1 MKNYKQNIAL
11 VLVAIIMITQSG
23 CLKGD
28 LLSNP
33 NVAAESSTI
42 SPSLILNHL
51 TSNLMK
57 EEEPII
63 SSVYRYNQNI
73 VSNYSYYFG
82 SNSYGWS
89 NTSDN
94 YDNLKYCAK
103 MEEQSKKQT
112 GNTTNIYFAL
122 SAYFKA
128 YTFIWISQRVGDIPM
143 SQAGDP
149 VTYPNPAYDK
159 QKDIFKN
166 ALVLLENAN
175 GLINDLYSKTTV
187 KPSDKVDATGDI
199 YGLSYQQW
207 QKVINTYRLRVL
219 ISLSKRAD
227 DNPDLNVKSQF
238 AAIVTNPAKYPIMTS
253 NSDNMYY
260 RYTAITFYPPNR
272 AGYAPYNNCE
282 NINKTYLDL
291 LKVNNDPR
299 LYVLT
304 TPALKLIKQGKMVSD
319 SSAYLGEDNT
329 KTQSSFSNFSSDSAH
344 SCLNYNRYMSSASGA
359 NCEPYILIGYP
370 EMCFN
375 IAEAANKG
383 WLPNVTASVWYANG
397 VNASL
402 NLYGITQN
410 KVVTIG
416 NYDGTNTNIGSV
428 SLDVNT
434 FLGRVGY
441 AGDNAAGLNQ
451 ILTQKYIAFFMN
463 SGFESFYNWRRTG
476 VPTFAQGGAGV
487 GTPSTNIPLRWQY
500 PNAESI
506 YNTTNYNA
514 ALQSQ
519 YGGTDDLTAKMWLIK

>member
-1 MKNYKQNIAL
+1 MKNYINNVAL
-11 VLVAIIMITQSG
+11 VFAAVMLIILSG
-23 CLKGD
+23 CQKGD

-33 NVAAESSTI
+33 NVAAENSTI

-82 SNSYGWS
+82 SNSYNWS
-89 NTSDN
+89 NTTDN
-94 YDNLKYCAK
+94 YDNIKYCAK
-103 MEEQSKKQT
+103 MEEQAQKQT

-122 SAYFKA
+122 SKFFKA
-128 YTFIWISQRVGDIPM
+128 YTFIWISMRVGDIPM

-149 VTYPNPAYDK
+149 ATYPNPTYDK
-159 QKDIFKN
+159 QKDVFKN
-166 ALVLLENAN
+166 SLDLLESSNN
-175 GLINDLYSKTTV
+175 LINDLYTKSTI
-187 KPSDKVDATGDI
+187 KPSDKVDAAGDI

-207 QKVINTYRLRVL
+207 QKVINTYRLRLL
-219 ISLSKRAD
+219 ISMSKRAD
-227 DNPDLNVKSQF
+227 DNPDLNIKTQF
-238 AAIVTNPAKYPIMTS
+238 ASIVTNSVKYPIMTS
-253 NSDNMYY
+253 NADNLYY

-272 AGYAPYNNCE
+272 SGYAPYNNCE

-319 SSAYLGEDNT
+319 SSAYIGEDNN
-329 KTQSSFSNFSSDSAH
+329 KTQSSYSNFTSDSSH
-344 SCLNYNRYMSSASGA
+344 SCLSYNRYMSSQTGA
-359 NCEPYILIGYP
+359 NCEPYIIVGYP
-370 EMCFN
+370 ELCFN
-375 IAEAANKG
+375 IAEAVYKG
-383 WLPNVTASVWYANG
+383 WLPGLTTSVWYANG
-397 VNASL
+397 INASL

-410 KVVTIG
+410 KVVSVG

-428 SLDVNT
+428 TLDVNA
-434 FLGRVGY
+434 FLNRTSY
-441 AGDNAAGLNQ
+441 AGDNATGLNQ

-463 SGFESFYNWRRTG
+463 SGFESFYNWRRTN
-476 VPTFAQGGAGV
+476 VPVFAQGGAGI

-500 PNAESI
+500 PSAESI
-506 YNTTNYNA
+506 YNTSNYNA
-514 ALQSQ
+514 AIQSQ
-519 YGGTDDLTAKMWLIK
+519 YGGSDDLNAKMWLIK